1 MASTPF
7 QAGAFEITTVEMHTG
22 GEPLRI
28 VTSGYPKLQGR
39 RLLDKRR
46 DALANHDAF
55 RRLLMHEPRGHA
67 EMYGAVLVEPDDPAA
82 DLAVLFLHGQG
93 YSTMCGHAIIA
104 LGRWAVDSGLVA
116 ARQPETEVAI
126 QAPCGLVRARVQVQ
140 NAAAGEAQAGYK
152 AGAVSFRSVPSFA
165 FAREVMVDTREWGP
179 LQVDIAYGGAFY
191 AVLAADSIG
200 LDLGGTPARL
210 LADAGAAITEAAAA
224 QLRLTHPEDADLA
237 FLYGTIFTDGSD
249 ACVEAATRNVCV
261 FAGRQVDR
269 SPTGSGVAARLALQW
284 TRGEIALGQPR
295 QFESLTGA
303 RFTGTAVEETRA
315 GPYRAIVAEI
325 SGTAHYTGSA
335 RFTLEADD
343 PLGDGFLLD

>member
-7 QAGAFEITTVEMHTG
+7 LAGAFEVTAIEMHTG

-28 VTSGYPKLQGR
+28 VTSGFPKLEGR

-67 EMYGAVLVEPDDPAA
+67 EMYGAVPVEPDHPEA

-104 LGRWAVDSGLVA
+104 LGRWAVDSGLVPA
-116 ARQPETEVAI
+116 KEPETEVAI
-126 QAPCGLVRARVQVQ
+126 QAPCGLVRARVQVLS
-140 NAAAGEAQAGYK
+140 AGGGLK
-152 AGAVSFRSVPSFA
+152 TGAVSFRSVPSFA
-165 FAREVMVDTREWGP
+165 FAREIVVDTREWGP
-179 LQVDIAYGGAFY
+179 LQLDIAYGGAFY
-191 AVLAADSIG
+191 AILAADSIG
-200 LDLGGTPARL
+200 LDLRETPARH
-210 LADAGAAITEAAAA
+210 LADAGAAISEATRA
-224 QLRLTHPEDADLA
+224 QVGLTHPEDADLA
-237 FLYGTIFTDGSD
+237 FLYGTIFTDGAD
-249 ACVEAATRNVCV
+249 VFAATPTRNACI

-284 TRGEIALGQPR
+284 TRGEIALGEAR

-315 GPYRAIVAEI
+315 GPYRATVAEI
-325 SGTAHYTGSA
+325 SGTAHYIGTA

>member
-7 QAGAFEITTVEMHTG
+7 LAGAFEIGTIEMHTG

-28 VTSGYPKLQGR
+28 VTSGYPSLQGR

-67 EMYGAVLVEPDDPAA
+67 EMYGAVLVEPDHPEA

-104 LGRWAVDSGLVA
+104 LGRWAVDSGRVE
-116 ARQPETEVAI
+116 AREPETMVAI

-140 NAAAGEAQAGYK
+140 TVGGTRK
-152 AGAVSFRSVPSFA
+152 TGAVSFRSVPSFA
-165 FAREVMVDTREWGP
+165 FAREVVADTREWGP
-179 LQVDIAYGGAFY
+179 LQLDIAYGGAFY
-191 AVLAADSIG
+191 AILSADSIG
-200 LDLGGTPARL
+200 LDVTETPARL
-210 LADAGAAITEAAAA
+210 LADAGAAISQAVRDQIA
-224 QLRLTHPEDADLA
+224 LSHPDDVDLA
-237 FLYGTIFTDGSD
+237 FLYGTIFTDGGD
-249 ACVEAATRNVCV
+249 AYAETPTRNACI

-269 SPTGSGVAARLALQW
+269 SPTGSGVSARLALQW
-284 TRGEIALGQPR
+284 TRGQIGLGQPR
-295 QFESLTGA
+295 AFESLTGA
-303 RFTGTAVEETRA
+303 CFIGTAVEEARV

-325 SGTAHYTGSA
+325 AGTAHYTGEA
-335 RFTLEADD
+335 RFTLEPDD
-343 PLGDGFLLD
+343 PLGDGFLLG

>member
-7 QAGAFEITTVEMHTG
+7 LAGAFEVSTIEMHTG

-28 VTSGYPKLQGR
+28 ITSGYPKLRGR

-67 EMYGAVLVEPDDPAA
+67 EMYGALPVEPDDPAA
-82 DLAVLFLHGQG
+82 DLAVLFLHGAG

-116 ARQPETEVAI
+116 AQEPETEVAI
-126 QAPCGLVRARVQVQ
+126 QAPCGLVRARVAVE
-140 NAAAGEAQAGYK
+140 NTK
-152 AGAVSFRSVPSFA
+152 AGRKTGRVSFRSVPSFV
-165 FAREVMVDTREWGP
+165 FARELVVDTREWGP

-191 AVLAADSIG
+191 AFLSADAIG
-200 LDLGGTPARL
+200 LDLYKSPARL
-210 LADAGAAITEAAAA
+210 LADAGEAITEAAKA
-224 QLRLTHPEDADLA
+224 QVTLSHPEDPDLA
-237 FLYGTIFTDGSD
+237 FLYGTVFTDGRD
-249 ACVEAATRNVCV
+249 TYDDETPTRNACV

-284 TRGEIALGQPR
+284 TRGEIALDQTR
-295 QFESLTGA
+295 DFESLTGA
-303 RFTGTAVEETRA
+303 RFAGTVVEETRA
-315 GPYRAIVAEI
+315 GPYRAVIAEVA
-325 SGTAHYTGSA
+325 GHAHYMGEA
-335 RFTLEADD
+335 RFTLEPEDRLAE
-343 PLGDGFLLD
+343 GFLLG